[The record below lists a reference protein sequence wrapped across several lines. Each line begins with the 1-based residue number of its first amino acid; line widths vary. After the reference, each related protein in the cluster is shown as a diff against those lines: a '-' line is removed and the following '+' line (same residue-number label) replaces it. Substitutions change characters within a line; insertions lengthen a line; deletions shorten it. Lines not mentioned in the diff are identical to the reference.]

1 MIAALFA
8 FAAAL
13 LVTGWIAARS
23 SRRAARL
30 LASLALVALAGA
42 SAFQIMRE
50 PGPWWPLLHW
60 PWSLAEWAATLMWL
74 AALALAWRVRQRAWR
89 AGQMLLACGLA
100 AYCVGLGAAAIG
112 QSASERGK
120 VCPGAPARLDRW
132 TVSLRSAEPVAGED
146 FTGIEARLLIG
157 FPGGAVLQ
165 ARPQQRDY
173 PGGSPGL
180 MAGSQVLERW
190 NGELLVENVASH
202 DSPEC
207 AELVLTWQP
216 FGQWLRY
223 GTWAG
228 LAGALLLLARAARS
242 AAWRAGAR
250 GRIAMRRDDHG
261 RGALA
266 ATPFT
271 MGWKPVILA
280 LICGAIA
287 FGWVAAQQP
296 AHDSSRRGQA
306 NGAALVAARQ
316 AQFGG
321 PHLDNRWLVIA
332 DALARHGQFGEA
344 AQVLLGAVAKQPGN
358 AEAWL
363 ALGDALYGHAGGEMV
378 AAAELAYNRADR
390 LAVPQPSV
398 KSAVAGAMAAS
409 GRERAAEAWLCRD
422 YLPYRQCPD

>member
-13 LVTGWIAARS
+13 LVTGWIAART

-30 LASLALVALAGA
+30 WAFLALVALAGA

-60 PWSLAEWAATLMWL
+60 PWSLAECAATLVWM
-74 AALALAWRVRQRAWR
+74 AALALSWRARQRGWR
-89 AGQMLLACGLA
+89 TGQVLLACGVA
-100 AYCVGLGAAAIG
+100 AFGFCLIAATIG
-112 QSASERGK
+112 QSESERGR

-132 TVSLRSAEPVAGED
+132 TVTLRSVEPVVGED
-146 FTGIEARLLIG
+146 FTGVEAGLLIG

-173 PGGSPGL
+173 PRGSPGL

-190 NGELLVENVASH
+190 NGELLVINVANH

-207 AELVLTWQP
+207 AELLLEWQP

-223 GTWAG
+223 GAWAS
-228 LAGALLLLARAARS
+228 LAGALVLLATAARS
-242 AAWRAGAR
+242 AAWRAAAR
-250 GRIAMRRDDHG
+250 RRIAMRRDDHG

-280 LICGAIA
+280 LICGATA
-287 FGWVAAQQP
+287 FAWASAQRP
-296 AHDSSRRGQA
+296 PNDPPRRGGA
-306 NGAALVAARQ
+306 NGAALIAARQ

-378 AAAELAYNRADR
+378 AAAVLAYNRADR
-390 LAVPQPSV
+390 VAAPQPAV
-398 KSAVAGAMAAS
+398 KSVVAGAMAAS
-409 GRERAAEAWLCRD
+409 GRERAAAEWLCRD